1 MSTLAY
7 ALLTLLVRGPRT
19 GYQLARL
26 MRVPI
31 GYLWTASHSQ
41 VYPELARLQAA
52 GWVSATAGPGPGPRD
67 NKTYAVTPLGRREL
81 IAWFDAPLAP
91 RPNRSELLLR
101 VRCLWLVDRERALAF
116 LRDQRGA
123 AADVLDTYESERA
136 GFDAR
141 RVENPGT
148 PDFAA
153 YAAIPRT
160 CRSSSVATTSLAAIR
175 DHQVVVIAGETGS
188 GKTTQLP
195 KICLELGRGAT
206 GQIGHTQ
213 PRRIAARAVAER
225 SPRSWASSSATSS
238 ATRCGSPTTAATRP
252 GSR

>member
-101 VRCLWLVDRERALAF
+101 VRCLWLVDRERALDF

-153 YAAIPRT
+153 YAT
-160 CRSSSVATTSLAAIR
+160 LHYGLTSQAAVVEWFDWLIAR
-175 DHQVVVIAGETGS
+175 LEADH
-188 GKTTQLP
+188 L
-195 KICLELGRGAT
+195 
-206 GQIGHTQ
+206 
-213 PRRIAARAVAER
+213 
-225 SPRSWASSSATSS
+225 SP
-238 ATRCGSPTTAATRP
+238 G
-252 GSR
+252 